1 MKKLSF
7 FLVILLL
14 CPVML
19 SAQKFEWLPE
29 ATYDPEIPTPESVLG
44 YEIGTYLTDHL
55 QMVDYIHKL
64 AASTDKVQIF
74 KYGHTYEGRN
84 IYILAISSPENMK
97 RLEEIRTTINRLT
110 NPRKTGEAEAAKIAK
125 ETPPIGWINFGTD
138 GNETSAFECA
148 MQLAYQL
155 AAGQDPLT
163 QKILNNV
170 IVIINPC
177 LSPDSH
183 QWFATWAKAV
193 TVGKPGTP
201 DPAAMEHRTP
211 WFCSSDGN
219 HYLID
224 VNRDAFSLT
233 QLETQAASKI
243 LYHWNPQIWVDNHG
257 QPEEY
262 FFAPFCTPVNLNYP
276 PSLLKWAIEVGKN
289 NSRYFSKYGWT
300 FVKDENFD
308 LYYPGYWDAYPSFS
322 GAIGMTYETDGGGSK
337 GFVYERSDKTL
348 ATLQGSIHHHFIAD
362 MSTLEVLADNRE
374 AILLDFYNFRKSGM
388 EEVDKEQFKQYI
400 LPSGDDEGRLNSL
413 VELLLR
419 HKIEVY
425 KTDKPISSQR
435 AQTYFDRKS
444 KARKFPAGSYIV
456 PLKQPQKRLLK
467 VLFEPDPKLEEKFL
481 KQVEE
486 TKKRNKKL
494 GTDVRKEPLW
504 FYDITAWSLPV
515 TYGFGLDAAF
525 TEDTIPLTEDSL
537 VTEIPK
543 IKGEVIG
550 GKAGYA
556 YLFSYNN
563 DAGAK
568 LCGKLLQ
575 ERYNV
580 AVALKG
586 FKNQGKDYSKGTLIA
601 RVERNPDTLHR
612 RITELA
618 QAYGANVY
626 AINTGW
632 NDEGISF
639 GSVFVIN
646 LKKPEI
652 MVLTNQPTRP
662 TTFGSVYALLDQRFD
677 LAFSAVRTEHFA
689 NTDLSRY
696 NVIIFPDGSDGGYQR
711 MLGESGINRLKTWIK
726 EGGTFIGI
734 KGGAIFATHKEVEL
748 TDIKIIS
755 EVADREAGDE
765 NAKKPVEN
773 LPGSIFKVTLNN
785 DYYLGLGYPDEIA
798 VQVRG
803 RYLFPKTKKGAN
815 VAIFPEKS
823 HIMGHKWEDTEEILT
838 DKLYLADVPVGQG
851 HVILFA
857 DDPTFRAYW
866 RGLDRLF
873 LSCILFAPAM

>member
-1 MKKLSF
+1 MKKLSI
-7 FLVILLL
+7 FLVVLVL
-14 CPVML
+14 CPVIL
-19 SAQKFEWLPE
+19 YAQKFEWLRGG
-29 ATYDPEIPTPESVLG
+29 TYDPAIPTPESVLG

-55 QMVDYIHKL
+55 QMVNYIHKL
-64 AASTDKVQIF
+64 VESTDRVQIF
-74 KYGHTYEGRN
+74 EYGQTYEGRKM
-84 IYILAISSPENMK
+84 YILAISSPENMK
-97 RLEEIRTTINRLT
+97 RLEEIRLTIKRLT
-110 NPRKTGEAEAAKIAK
+110 DPRKTSESEANKIAK

-155 AAGQDPLT
+155 AAGTDPLT
-163 QKILNNV
+163 TKIRQNAV
-170 IVIINPC
+170 TIINPC

-183 QWFATWAKAV
+183 QWFVTWAKAM
-193 TVGKPGTP
+193 TIGKPGTP
-201 DPAAMEHRTP
+201 DPAASEHRSP
-211 WFCSSDGN
+211 WFVSSDGN

-224 VNRDAFSLT
+224 VNRDAFALT
-233 QLETQAASKI
+233 QLETQAASKV
-243 LYHWNPQIWVDNHG
+243 LYHWNPQLWVDNHG

-262 FFAPFCTPVNLNYP
+262 FFAPFCSPVNLNYP
-276 PSLLKWAIEVGKN
+276 PSLLKWATEVGKN
-289 NSRYFSKYGWT
+289 NARYFDQYGWT
-300 FVKDENFD
+300 FVKDENYD

-348 ATLQGSIHHHFIAD
+348 ATLRGSIHHHFIAD
-362 MSTLEVLADNRE
+362 MSSLEVLVDNRE
-374 AILLDFYNFRKSGM
+374 AILRDFYNFRKTGM

-400 LPSGDDEGRLNSL
+400 LQPSDDEGRLNSL
-413 VELLLR
+413 IELLLR

-425 KTDKPISSQR
+425 KADTPIASQK

-444 KARKFPAGSYIV
+444 KARKFPAGSYII

-481 KQVEE
+481 KEVEA
-486 TKKRNKKL
+486 TKERNRKL
-494 GTDVRKEPLW
+494 GTDVSKEPLW

-515 TYGFGLDAAF
+515 TFGFGIEAAF
-525 TEDTIPLTEDSL
+525 TEDVIPVSQSQL
-537 VTEIPK
+537 VTEKPTTEGRI
-543 IKGEVIG
+543 IG

-556 YLFSYNN
+556 YLFSYT

-568 LCGKLLQ
+568 LAGKLLQ
-575 ERYNV
+575 EGYNV

-586 FKNQGKDYSKGTLIA
+586 FKNSGKDYSKGTLIA
-601 RVERNPDTLHR
+601 RIERNPETLHN

-618 QAYGANVY
+618 QAYGAKVF
-626 AINTGW
+626 AVNTGW

-646 LKKPEI
+646 LKKPKI
-652 MVLTNQPTRP
+652 MVLTDNPTQA
-662 TTFGSVYALLDQRFD
+662 TTFGGVYALLDQRFD

-689 NTDLSRY
+689 RADLSRY
-696 NVIIFPDGSDGGYQR
+696 NIIVFPDGSASGYHR
-711 MLGESGINRLKTWIK
+711 LLGDSGIKRLKNWIS
-726 EGGTFIGI
+726 EGGTFVGI
-734 KGGAIFATHKEVEL
+734 KGGAVFTTRKGVEL
-748 TDIKIIS
+748 TDVQIIT
-755 EVADREAGDE
+755 EVPDKDAGKE

-773 LPGSIFKVTLNN
+773 LPGAIFKAMVNN
-785 DYYLGLGYPDEIA
+785 NYYLGLGYPEEIA

-803 RYLFPKTKKGAN
+803 HYLFSKTKKGVN
-815 VAIFPEKS
+815 VVTFPERS
-823 HIMGHKWEDTEEILT
+823 LIMGHKWENTEEILS

-857 DDPTFRAYW
+857 DDPTFRAFW

>member
-1 MKKLSF
+1 
-7 FLVILLL
+7 
-14 CPVML
+14 
-19 SAQKFEWLPE
+19 
-29 ATYDPEIPTPESVLG
+29 
-44 YEIGTYLTDHL
+44 
-55 QMVDYIHKL
+55 MVDYIHKL
-64 AASTDKVQIF
+64 AASTDKVQVF
-74 KYGHTYEGRN
+74 KYGHTYERRN
-84 IYILAISSPENMK
+84 MYIIVISSPDNMK
-97 RLEEIRTTINRLT
+97 RLEEIRTTIKRLT
-110 NPRKTGEAEAAKIAK
+110 DPRKISEAEARKIAI
-125 ETPPIGWINFGTD
+125 ETPPIGWVNFGTD
-138 GNETSAFECA
+138 GNETSAFECS

-163 QKILNNV
+163 QKILTN
-170 IVIINPC
+170 IVTIINPC

-201 DPAAMEHRTP
+201 DPAAAEHSTA
-211 WFCSSDGN
+211 WFCSTDGN

-224 VNRDAFSLT
+224 VNRDAFALT

-243 LYHWNPQIWVDNHG
+243 LYHWNPQVWADNHG

-276 PSLLKWAIEVGKN
+276 PSILKWATEVGKN
-289 NSRYFSKYGWT
+289 IARYFDQYGLT
-300 FVKDENFD
+300 FVKDERYD
-308 LYYPGYWDAYPSFS
+308 IYYPGYWDAYPSFS

-348 ATLQGSIHHHFIAD
+348 ATLQGSIHHHFLSD
-362 MSTLEVLADNRE
+362 MATLEVLADNRE
-374 AILLDFYNFRKSGM
+374 AILQYYYNFRKTGM

-400 LPSGDDEGRLNSL
+400 LPMGYDEGRLNSL
-413 VELLLR
+413 IELMLR

-425 KTDKPISSQR
+425 KTDSPIQSQR

-444 KARKFPAGSYIV
+444 KTRKFPAGSYII

-481 KQVEE
+481 KQVEA

-494 GTDVRKEPLW
+494 GTDARKEPLW

-515 TYGFGLDAAF
+515 TYGFGMEAVF
-525 TEDTIPLTEDSL
+525 TEDVIPVTENNL
-537 VTEIPK
+537 VTEKPK
-543 IKGEVIG
+543 TEGKAIG

-556 YLFSYNN
+556 YLFLYD

-575 ERYNV
+575 EGYNV
-580 AVALKG
+580 AVALKD
-586 FKNQGKDYSKGTLIA
+586 FKNNGKEYSKGTLIA
-601 RVERNPDTLHR
+601 RVERNPETLHR

-618 QAYGANVY
+618 QTYGAKVF

-632 NDEGISF
+632 NEEGISF

-646 LKKPEI
+646 LKKPKI
-652 MVLTNQPTRP
+652 MVLTHNPTRA
-662 TTFGSVYALLDQRFD
+662 TTFGSIYALLDQRFD
-677 LAFSAVRTEHFA
+677 LTFSAVRTEHFVGA
-689 NTDLSRY
+689 DLSRY
-696 NVIIFPDGSDGGYQR
+696 NVIIFPDGSPGGYQR
-711 MLGESGINRLKTWIK
+711 LIGESGIKRLKTWIK

-734 KGGAIFATHKEVEL
+734 KGGAVFTTRKGIEL
-748 TDIKIIS
+748 TDVKLIT
-755 EVADREAGDE
+755 EVPDKEAGKED
-765 NAKKPVEN
+765 AKKPIEN
-773 LPGSIFKVTLNN
+773 LPGSIFKIAVNN
-785 DYYLGLGYPDEIA
+785 DYYLGLGYPEEIA

-803 RYLFPKTKKGAN
+803 RHLFSKTKKGVN
-815 VAIFPEKS
+815 VGTFPEKS
-823 HIMGHKWEDTEEILT
+823 HIMGHKWEDTEEVLAG
-838 DKLYLADVPVGQG
+838 KPYLADVPVGRG